1 MAKNETRRIRP
12 SQLQEDRDSFAAL
25 KVMTGYTPANSDF
38 TVAKIQTSQ
47 QAMVDKRD
55 AEAQQQAELDA
66 ARDDVTAAEWEFH
79 NAVLGA
85 KAQVKA
91 QFGEDSNE
99 LQALGLKK
107 KSEYQSPGPRGTAP
121 TATPPASTPPAN
133 A

>member
-25 KVMTGYTPANSDF
+25 KVMAGYTPANSDF
-38 TVAKIQTSQ
+38 TVAKIQISQ
-47 QAMVDKRD
+47 QAMVDQRD
-55 AEAQQQAELDA
+55 VEAQQQAVLYG
-66 ARDDVTAAEWEFH
+66 ARDDATAAEGEFH
-79 NAVLGA
+79 NAILGS
-85 KAQVKA
+85 KA

-107 KSEYQSPGPRGTAP
+107 KSEYQSPGPRGTTTQP
-121 TATPPASTPPAN
+121 ATTPPAN